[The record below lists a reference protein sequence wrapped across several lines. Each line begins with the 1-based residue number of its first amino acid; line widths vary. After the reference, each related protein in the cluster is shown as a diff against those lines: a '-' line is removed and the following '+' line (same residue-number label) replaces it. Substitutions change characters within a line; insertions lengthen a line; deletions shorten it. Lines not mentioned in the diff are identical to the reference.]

1 MTVDRQS
8 WAEHLAHIRAHHDS
22 GQHVFV
28 AGPTGSGKSEMALAL
43 TDYDRPNMHVVNF
56 ITKPTD
62 DTFTGDRVSHW
73 DRIEEWDPKR
83 GKPDQY
89 MDRVLLW
96 PKPLPTMEATKQR
109 QRQVFHDALNSIFRT
124 GNRRVVIDELHYLSD
139 PAYLGLSSD
148 IAAMH
153 HFGRSLG
160 VTMITLTQRPAW
172 VPKIIYSSVDHAYIA
187 RTTDR
192 DDLNRLSD
200 FGGINSL
207 ELKKAVAGLPTKYDF
222 VYVNPR
228 GDHPPVIVN
237 SHQ

>member
-1 MTVDRQS
+1 MAVQRQS
-8 WAEHLAHIRAHHDS
+8 WADHIAHIKANHNS
-22 GQHVFV
+22 GQHMFI

-56 ITKPTD
+56 VTKPTD
-62 DTFTGDRVSHW
+62 DTFGGDRVSRW

-83 GKPDQY
+83 GKPGPF

-96 PKPLPTMEATKQR
+96 PKPLPTMRETQNR
-109 QRQVFHDALNSIFRT
+109 QRVVFHDALNSIFRT
-124 GNRRVVIDELHYLSD
+124 GNRRVVIDELHYMSD
-139 PAYLGLSSD
+139 PSFLGLSSD

-160 VTMITLTQRPAW
+160 ITMISLTQRPAW

-192 DDLNRLSD
+192 EDLKRLSD
-200 FGGINSL
+200 FGGINSR
-207 ELKKAVAGLPTKYDF
+207 ELAQAVSSLPTKHDF

-237 SHQ
+237 SHK